1 VSSYDA
7 FAAIYDDWASHMTED
22 VAFYVEL
29 AEEAEGPVV
38 ELAVGNGRVAI
49 PVAQAVGLVLG
60 IDSSQAMLKQARD
73 RAAEAGV
80 PLEVRE
86 GDMRELKLEE
96 PAALIYCPFRGL
108 LHLPTWAD
116 RRQVFE
122 RVAASLKPGGRFA
135 WNAFAF
141 NPHIAAANDGVWAE
155 QAGIRHRVDH
165 VPAEAR
171 IDITLESGDSGG
183 AQAGVSLYDSIAE
196 LYDPWSRSV
205 TEDVGFYVDEARR
218 VGGPVVEL
226 AVGTGRIAVPTAVE
240 GIRVIGL
247 DSSPGM
253 LEVCRQRAELA
264 GVSEL
269 LDLRLGELEAPQV
282 EERVGLVT
290 CPFRS
295 FLHLLDDGARLRA
308 LGAARELLLPGG
320 RLVFD
325 VFAPG
330 AEDIADTHGRW
341 LEREPGIF
349 ERAEWDSRARTLT
362 LSVRGDS
369 GATTFTLAWLSPEEW
384 RGLLERAGFQVL
396 GCFGWFDRRPYAG
409 GEDTVWIA
417 RRPP

>member
-1 VSSYDA
+1 
-7 FAAIYDDWASHMTED
+7 
-22 VAFYVEL
+22 
-29 AEEAEGPVV
+29 
-38 ELAVGNGRVAI
+38 
-49 PVAQAVGLVLG
+49 
-60 IDSSQAMLKQARD
+60 
-73 RAAEAGV
+73 
-80 PLEVRE
+80 
-86 GDMRELKLEE
+86 
-96 PAALIYCPFRGL
+96 
-108 LHLPTWAD
+108 
-116 RRQVFE
+116 
-122 RVAASLKPGGRFA
+122 
-135 WNAFAF
+135 
-141 NPHIAAANDGVWAE
+141 
-155 QAGIRHRVDH
+155 
-165 VPAEAR
+165 
-171 IDITLESGDSGG
+171 
-183 AQAGVSLYDSIAE
+183 VSLYDSIAE

-205 TEDVGFYVDEARR
+205 TEDVGFYVEEARR

-240 GIRVIGL
+240 GIRVIGV

-269 LDLRLGELEAPQV
+269 LDLRLGELEAPPV

-295 FLHLLDDGARLRA
+295 FLHLLVDDARMWA
-308 LGAARELLLPGG
+308 LGAARELLVPGG

-330 AEDIADTHGRW
+330 AEDIAHTHGRW

-349 ERAEWDSRARTLT
+349 ERADWDSRARTLT

-417 RRPP
+417 RRPPP